1 MDTGV
6 VSNGEKTASA
16 RFEGVMG
23 GKGNKARIEVPPTVI
38 EQLDAGATPDVR
50 VVVNGFEYRST
61 VRFQH
66 GVYFISHTIAERKVS
81 GLAVDDPIS
90 VTLTVADEQLDA

>member
-1 MDTGV
+1 
-6 VSNGEKTASA
+6 
-16 RFEGVMG
+16 MG
-23 GKGNKARIEVPPTVI
+23 GKGNKARIEVPPTAI

-66 GVYFISHTIAERKVS
+66 GVYFVSHTIAERKLS
-81 GLAVDDPIS
+81 GLSVGDPI
-90 VTLTVADEQLDA
+90 VVEVTVAAAKHPTDG